1 MKRGA
6 EEVGNSSQAKESK
19 TAESLAKDSYVVLN
33 TGAHMPMVGYGTFLS
48 EPGIV
53 GPALEAALKAGY
65 RHVDCAEC
73 YDNEV
78 EIGVVFNKIFNDP
91 NSGLKRENVF
101 VTSKLWTNDFH
112 PTKVRPALQKTLKDL
127 QLSYLDLYLM
137 HIPIPTEKKDGDS
150 TAVRR
155 AGFSLL
161 DTWRVL
167 EQCYKEGLVKAIG
180 VSNFPCI
187 LINDFQNAAEVV
199 PAVNQIE
206 RHPYLAQYD
215 LLHFH
220 QSLGITLTAYAP
232 FGNPGLMADKLRSQ
246 GPLLSNPIILDIA
259 KKHRKAPAQVLIRW
273 QIDSGVVVIPKSIT
287 PARIAEN
294 FNVYDFKLDAEDMT
308 RLRTL
313 DCGFRLFAQDWAGVP
328 CFS

>member
-1 MKRGA
+1 MKRGS
-6 EEVGNSSQAKESK
+6 EQNESQGKETK
-19 TAESLAKDSYVVLN
+19 TNEGLSRDCYCVLN
-33 TGAHMPMVGYGTFLS
+33 TGAKMPLVGYGTFLS

-53 GPALEAALKAGY
+53 GPAVEAAFKAGY

-78 EIGVVFNKIFNDP
+78 EIGVVFNKIFSDAS
-91 NSGLKRENVF
+91 SGIKREDVF

-112 PTKVRPALQKTLKDL
+112 PSKVRAALEKTLKDL

-137 HIPIPTEKKDGDS
+137 HIPIPTEKKTKDGDS

-167 EQCYKEGLVKAIG
+167 EQCHKEGLVKAIG
-180 VSNFPCI
+180 VSNFPCV
-187 LINDFQNAAEVV
+187 LINDFQNACEIV

-206 RHPYLAQYD
+206 RHPYLAQYE
-215 LLHFH
+215 LHAFH
-220 QSLGITLTAYAP
+220 QSLGIAITAYAP
-232 FGNPGLMADKLRSQ
+232 FGNPGLMSEKLRSQ
-246 GPLLSNPIILDIA
+246 GPLLSNPVILETA
-259 KKHRKAPAQVLIRW
+259 KKHRKTPAQVLIRW
-273 QIDSGVVVIPKSIT
+273 QIDSGCVVIPKSIT
-287 PARIAEN
+287 PTRIAEN
-294 FNVYDFKLDAEDMT
+294 FDVFDFKLDAEDMA
-308 RLRTL
+308 RIRSL

>member
-1 MKRGA
+1 
-6 EEVGNSSQAKESK
+6 
-19 TAESLAKDSYVVLN
+19 
-33 TGAHMPMVGYGTFLS
+33 MPMVGYGTFLS
-48 EPGIV
+48 EPGVV

-78 EIGVVFNKIFNDP
+78 EIGVVFNKIFSDP
-91 NSGLKRENVF
+91 MSGLKREDVF
-101 VTSKLWTNDFH
+101 VTSKLWCNDFH
-112 PTKVRPALQKTLKDL
+112 PTKVRAALTKTLNDL

-150 TAVRR
+150 VASRR
-155 AGFSLL
+155 AGFGLL

-180 VSNFPCI
+180 VSNFPAV
-187 LINDFQNAAEVV
+187 LINDFQNAAEIV

-206 RHPYLAQYD
+206 RHPYLAQYE

-220 QSLGITLTAYAP
+220 QELGISITAYAP
-232 FGNPGLMADKLRSQ
+232 FGNPGLMADKLQTHGS
-246 GPLLSNPIILDIA
+246 LLSNPIILDTA
-259 KKHRKAPAQVLIRW
+259 KKHRKTPAQVLIRW
-273 QIDSGVVVIPKSIT
+273 QIDSGCVVIPKSIT
-287 PARIAEN
+287 PARISEN
-294 FNVYDFKLDAEDMT
+294 FNVFDFKLDAEDMT

-313 DCGFRLFAQDWAGVP
+313 NCDFRLFKQDWPGVP
-328 CFS
+328 CFA